1 MSTDEKIAE
10 PDEQIEGAEL
20 TVEEKIEK
28 LRAKYREIEVL
39 DIPATEDRPAGVVV
53 IRPMSLQEFVA
64 LQHSESKRMRGGNI
78 GDPRTITAPLLECVV
93 LGRKA
98 AEAELQDAPGFEQ
111 DLMEAVS
118 RLAGAMREEISVGFA
133 EEPAPKK
140 PIVLQVGPHRLTFRR
155 FDAFDYSTTRG
166 EIGKLNR
173 DCPGLISPLAMLGVV
188 KRQGV
193 KDEAAELDRVLNA
206 YPATAHPMG
215 TLLWQAAQSL
225 AERRAG
231 K

>member
-1 MSTDEKIAE
+1 MSADEKIAE
-10 PDEQIEGAEL
+10 
-20 TVEEKIEK
+20 
-28 LRAKYREIEVL
+28 LRAQYGEVEVL
-39 DIPATEDRPAGVVV
+39 DIPAREDLPAAVVV
-53 IRPMSLQEFVA
+53 VRPMSLQEFVA
-64 LQHSESKRMRGGNI
+64 LQHSEAKRMRGASI

-93 LGRKA
+93 LGREA

-193 KDEAAELDRVLNA
+193 KDEAAELDRVLKA
-206 YPATAHPMG
+206 YPATAMPMG
-215 TLLWQAAQSL
+215 MLLWQSAQSL

>member
-10 PDEQIEGAEL
+10 
-20 TVEEKIEK
+20 
-28 LRAKYREIEVL
+28 LRAQYGEVEVL
-39 DIPATEDRPAGVVV
+39 DIPAREDLPAAVVV
-53 IRPMSLQEFVA
+53 VRPMSLQEFVA
-64 LQHSESKRMRGGNI
+64 LQHSEAKRSRGGNI
-78 GDPRTITAPLLECVV
+78 GDPRTITAPLLDCVV
-93 LGRKA
+93 LGREA

-111 DLMEAVS
+111 DMMQAVA
-118 RLAGAMREEISVGFA
+118 RMAGAMRDDISVEFA

-155 FDAFDYSTTRG
+155 FDAFDYSTTRS
-166 EIGKLNR
+166 EIGRHSR

-193 KDEAAELDRVLNA
+193 KEEAAELDRALNA
-206 YPATAHPMG
+206 YPATAMPMG
-215 TLLWQAAQSL
+215 MLLWQSAQSL

>member
-1 MSTDEKIAE
+1 MSTDKQIAE
-10 PDEQIEGAEL
+10 TEEQVEGAEL
-20 TVEEKIEK
+20 TVEEKIER
-28 LRAKYREIEVL
+28 LRAKYGDVEVL
-39 DIPATEDRPAGVVV
+39 DIPVTEDRPAAVVV
-53 IRPMSLQEFVA
+53 VRPMSLKEFVE
-64 LQHSESKRMRGGNI
+64 LQHSDAKRMRGASI
-78 GDPRTITAPLLECVV
+78 GDPRIITSPLLECVV
-93 LGRKA
+93 MGREA

-111 DLMEAVS
+111 DLMQAVA
-118 RLAGAMREEISVGFA
+118 RMAGAMREDISVDYA

-155 FDAFDYSTTRG
+155 FDAFDYSTTRS
-166 EIGKLNR
+166 EIGKYSR

-193 KDEAAELDRVLNA
+193 KEAAAELDRALNV

-215 TLLWQAAQSL
+215 MLLWQAAQSL